1 MKAFGRF
8 GDRAADELFEHRSD
22 RGSAV
27 RADFGYE
34 MEGGVGHRDSS
45 P

>member
-8 GDRAADELFEHRSD
+8 GDRAADELFEPGPD
-22 RGSAV
+22 RGRAV

-34 MEGGVGHRDSS
+34 MEGDVGHRDSS